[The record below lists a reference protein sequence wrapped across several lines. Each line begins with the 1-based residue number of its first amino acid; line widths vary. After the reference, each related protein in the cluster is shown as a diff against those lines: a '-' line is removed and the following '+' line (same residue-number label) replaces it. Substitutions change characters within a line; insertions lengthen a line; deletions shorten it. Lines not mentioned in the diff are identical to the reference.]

1 MAPALVGPL
10 QPRPRG
16 RQQRQAARQGPVAAV
31 LLLGQLGRLVAPG
44 AWTGVVA
51 AGARRPGRIA
61 RWAAP
66 SAQPEAPALAAR
78 PTLEL
83 LKAQNAA
90 GHAMKELGTRLQ
102 EAEFEALGL
111 DGRVKAVYDGTQRLK
126 RVEIGEGTLQS
137 AGGEHKAMEQ
147 ALLVAMQE
155 AHDSSVAGTK
165 GDVWRLY
172 QENGQLLQAPLNQ
185 LGAGSTIQD
194 VWANVTRTEETVR
207 LAEELFARF
216 DVDGDGYWNL
226 TETSKVQMET
236 EGTEMAEE
244 AFNAL
249 IIAAAP
255 DGGRKLSEEDLAR
268 GLSREQVVELYT
280 DATRQRTLGFVLNI
294 FKDYEKVFGSK
305 GEEGKEASAVPA
317 PAPAVD

>member
-1 MAPALVGPL
+1 ML
-10 QPRPRG
+10 G
-16 RQQRQAARQGPVAAV
+16 RQQRVAARQGSVVAV
-31 LLLGQLGRLVAPG
+31 LLVLGQLGRLPTPG
-44 AWTGVVA
+44 AWAEVVA
-51 AGARRPGRIA
+51 AGAQRPWRVARR
-61 RWAAP
+61 AAT
-66 SAQPEAPALAAR
+66 STQPEAPALAAR

-83 LKAQNAA
+83 LKAQSAA
-90 GHAMKELGTRLQ
+90 GHLMKELGTRLQ
-102 EAEFEALGL
+102 HVEFEALAL
-111 DGRVKAVYDGTQRLK
+111 VGRVKAVYDGTQRLK
-126 RVEIGEGTLQS
+126 RVEIGEGALQS
-137 AGGEHKAMEQ
+137 AGGDHKALEQ
-147 ALLVAMQE
+147 ALLAAMQE

-172 QENGQLLQAPLNQ
+172 KENGQLLQAPLNQ
-185 LGAGSTIQD
+185 LGVGSTQPD

-207 LAEELFARF
+207 LAEELFSRF

-294 FKDYEKVFGSK
+294 FKDHAKVFGST
-305 GEEGKEASAVPA
+305 GEEGKEAAAVPA
-317 PAPAVD
+317 PEPAVD